1 MHVCERY
8 RYGCLIRLIFIYLFI
23 FSLLFF
29 CQFLLP
35 LCLQPHH
42 PQPPPHPPS
51 LQPKK
56 VSEQRLEG
64 AEWRASGCLSHW
76 VWVSWC
82 AGLAEACPFPKADL
96 CWQLTFL
103 RVEKSIYKW
112 CKKNTHTL
120 LLTNCGIALGANYLW
135 IERNST
141 IQSTV
146 LRQTS
151 KKPLCSFLNSF
162 QCLTSVIASMGI
174 MQYAW

>member
-8 RYGCLIRLIFIYLFI
+8 RYGCLIRLTFIYLFI

-29 CQFLLP
+29 RQFLLP

-42 PQPPPHPPS
+42 PQPPHHPPS

-56 VSEQRLEG
+56 VSKQRLEG

-82 AGLAEACPFPKADL
+82 AGPAEACPFPKADL

-112 CKKNTHTL
+112 CKKTHTHFYWQ
-120 LLTNCGIALGANYLW
+120 IVALPS
-135 IERNST
+135 EQT
-141 IQSTV
+141 ISELNVTAQFKAQCSDK
-146 LRQTS
+146 QAKS
-151 KKPLCSFLNSF
+151 LC
-162 QCLTSVIASMGI
+162 VAS
-174 MQYAW
+174 